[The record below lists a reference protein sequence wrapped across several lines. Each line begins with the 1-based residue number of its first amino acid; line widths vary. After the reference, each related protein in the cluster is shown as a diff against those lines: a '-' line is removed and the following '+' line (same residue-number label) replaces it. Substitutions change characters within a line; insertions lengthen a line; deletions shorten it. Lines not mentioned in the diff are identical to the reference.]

1 MGVGKRA
8 VSVNGDGMVDGSD
21 ITTTV
26 STDAANDP
34 AEARLTTIF
43 EPVGTTLGIYDI
55 FLPIMNA
62 LSDMAAYPRT
72 HRSEGLVAGFE
83 GRRGNMCI
91 LPVRALEYG
100 WMIRALARIL
110 GFMLGVGRFGEVG
123 VRVVLDGGEVA
134 GGRVGGVPGCG

>member
-43 EPVGTTLGIYDI
+43 EPVGTTLGIYV
-55 FLPIMNA
+55 P
-62 LSDMAAYPRT
+62 P
-72 HRSEGLVAGFE
+72 HHE
-83 GRRGNMCI
+83 
-91 LPVRALEYG
+91 RAL
-100 WMIRALARIL
+100 RH
-110 GFMLGVGRFGEVG
+110 
-123 VRVVLDGGEVA
+123 
-134 GGRVGGVPGCG
+134 GRVPPHPSL